1 MTKCVAILGANG
13 VGKSTLAARL
23 VALEGGRMPP
33 AQAHEIAVAEFAFLG
48 DSWTVL
54 DCPGSLE
61 FMQQAMDAL
70 LVADIA
76 VICASPNPEHAVLA
90 APFIRLTEQ
99 AHVPAVLF
107 VNRVDEAQ
115 APARD
120 IVAALQGYSRHPV
133 VLRQMPIRDEGRIV
147 GAVDLVSERAWK
159 YREGEASELIEIPAG
174 MLDDEHERR
183 GEFLESLSEYDDWL
197 LEELI
202 EDRAPASGALYGICS
217 RVLAEGTMVPAFIGS
232 AEHSNGVFRLMKALR
247 HEVPSLD
254 ALKARV
260 DAGVDSGA
268 GSGALAASFLA
279 RHRKHVG
286 KAVYLRA
293 FAELKSGD
301 RLGGGALGPLAVAKA
316 EKFEQAQT
324 VLPGQVFSAIKS
336 DHLEGGRLYAAD
348 DVPAPGWYRPLQ
360 PLLRTGIAPAH
371 DKDDAKLSEAI
382 GKIVREDPSL
392 TAGHDS
398 ETGAHVLAG
407 QGALHLRRAR
417 ETIADAF
424 GVETV
429 EKPLTPALRETIS
442 KPVDVHYRHKKQSGG
457 AGQFADVKL
466 KIGPVARGEG
476 FQFDQA
482 IHGGSVPKNYIPAV
496 ETGAKEATDRGP
508 LGFPVVD
515 IVVAL
520 YDGQYHSVDSSDM
533 AFRIA
538 ARGGVRQALDEA
550 GAVLLEPI
558 YEVRFFVPSVFT
570 GALNPMVSSRRGQ
583 VLGFDRVTDAEG
595 WDEFRA
601 LLPGTALDDL
611 IADLRSITQGV
622 GRYEAAF
629 HHYQELYGRDAE
641 TMIQTRAKALE
652 SA

>member
-13 VGKSTLAARL
+13 VGKSALAGRL
-23 VALEGGRMPP
+23 AGLEGGRMPSP
-33 AQAHEIAVAEFAFLG
+33 QPHEIAVAEVAFLE

-61 FMQQAMDAL
+61 FMQQTMDAL
-70 LVADIA
+70 LVADVA
-76 VICASPNPEHAVLA
+76 VVCVSPDPEHAVLA
-90 APFIRLTEQ
+90 APFIRLAEQ
-99 AHVPAVLF
+99 AHVPTVLF
-107 VNRVDEAQ
+107 INRVDEAT

-120 IVAALQGYSRHPV
+120 IVAALQGYSRHPL

-159 YREGEASELIEIPAG
+159 YREGEQSELIEIPAG

-202 EDRAPASGALYGICS
+202 EDRAPATGAVYGICA
-217 RVLAEGTMVPAFIGS
+217 RVLGEGRVVEAFIGS
-232 AEHSNGVFRLMKALR
+232 AEHRNGITRLMKALR
-247 HEVPSLD
+247 HEAPKLE
-254 ALKARV
+254 ALQTRV
-260 DAGVDSGA
+260 DASVGG
-268 GSGALAASFLA
+268 GALATSFLA

-286 KAVYLRA
+286 KTVYLRA

-301 RLGGGALGPLAVAKA
+301 RLGGGALGPLAVVHGD
-316 EKFEQAQT
+316 KFEQAT
-324 VLPGQVFSAIKS
+324 SVAPGQVFSAIKS
-336 DHLEGGRLYAAD
+336 DHLEGGRLYAGD
-348 DVPAPGWYRPLQ
+348 EVPAPDWYRPLS
-360 PLLRTGIAPAH
+360 PLLRAGIVPAH
-371 DKDDAKLSEAI
+371 EKDDAKLSEAI
-382 GKIVREDPSL
+382 GKIVSEDPSL
-392 TAGHDS
+392 TAEHDP

-417 ETIADAF
+417 ETIAEAF
-424 GVETV
+424 GVETTERPV
-429 EKPLTPALRETIS
+429 TPPLRETIT
-442 KPVDVHYRHKKQSGG
+442 KPVDVHYRHKKQTGG
-457 AGQFADVKL
+457 AGQFADI
-466 KIGPVARGEG
+466 KIKVAPLSRGEG
-476 FQFDQA
+476 FQFDQT
-482 IHGGSVPKNYIPAV
+482 IHGGSVPRNYIPAV
-496 ETGAKEATDRGP
+496 EAGAKDATDRGS

-515 IVVAL
+515 VAVTL
-520 YDGQYHSVDSSDM
+520 YDGQHHSVDSSDM

-558 YEVRFFVPSVFT
+558 YEVRFLVPSVFT
-570 GALNPMVSSRRGQ
+570 GALNPLVSSRRGQ
-583 VLGFDRVTDAEG
+583 VLGFDRVADAEG

-622 GRYEAAF
+622 GRYEASF
-629 HHYQELYGRDAE
+629 HHYQELYGRDAD
-641 TMIQTRAKALE
+641 TMIQSRARALE
-652 SA
+652 NA

>member
-1 MTKCVAILGANG
+1 MSKCVAILGATG

-23 VALEGGRMPP
+23 AAIEGGRMPAP
-33 AQAHEIAVAEFAFLG
+33 QPHEIAVAEFSFLG

-61 FMQQAMDAL
+61 FMQQSMDAL
-70 LVADIA
+70 LVADVA
-76 VICASPNPEHAVLA
+76 VICVSPDPALAVLA
-90 APFIRLTEQ
+90 APFIRLAEQ
-99 AHVPAVLF
+99 ARVPTLLF
-107 VNRVDEAQ
+107 VNRVDEATS
-115 APARD
+115 PARD
-120 IVAALQGYSRHPV
+120 IVAALQGYSHHPV
-133 VLRQMPIRDEGRIV
+133 VLRQMPIREDGRIV

-159 YREGEASELIEIPAG
+159 YREGEPSELIEIPTDVAET
-174 MLDDEHERR
+174 EHERR

-202 EDRAPASGALYGICS
+202 EDRSPASGALYGICS
-217 RVLAEGTMVPAFIGS
+217 RVLGEGTIVEAFIGS
-232 AEHSNGVFRLMKALR
+232 AERANGVVRLMKALR
-247 HEVPSLD
+247 HEAPDLD
-254 ALKARV
+254 VIRARCV
-260 DAGVDSGA
+260 DGA
-268 GSGALAASFLA
+268 QAASFLA

-286 KAVYLRA
+286 KTVYLRA
-293 FAELKSGD
+293 FDELKTGD
-301 RLGGGALGPLAVAKA
+301 RLGGGALGPLQVPTGD
-316 EKFEQAQT
+316 KFEPAQSVT
-324 VLPGQVFSAIKS
+324 PGQVFTAIKS
-336 DHLEGGRLYAAD
+336 DHLQDGRLYAAEEL
-348 DVPAPGWYRPLQ
+348 PAPDWYRPLPPQ
-360 PLLRTGIAPAH
+360 LRAGIAPAS
-371 DKDDAKLSEAI
+371 DRDDAKLSEAI
-382 GKIVREDPSL
+382 HKLVSEDPSL
-392 TAGHDS
+392 TAEHDP
-398 ETGAHVLAG
+398 ETGAQVLAG

-417 ETIADAF
+417 ETIAEAF

-429 EKPLTPALRETIS
+429 ERPVTPALRETIT

-466 KIGPVARGEG
+466 KVAPVGRGEG
-476 FQFDQA
+476 FQFEQT
-482 IHGGSVPKNYIPAV
+482 IHGGSVPRNYIPAV
-496 ETGAKEATDRGP
+496 EAGAKEATDRGP

-515 IVVAL
+515 IAVNL

-538 ARGGVRQALDEA
+538 ARGGVRQALEEA

-558 YEVRFFVPSVFT
+558 FEVRFAVPSVFT

-583 VLGFDRVTDAEG
+583 VLGFDRVADAEG

-622 GRYEAAF
+622 GRYEASF

-641 TMIQTRAKALE
+641 AMIQTRANAL
-652 SA
+652 APA

>member
-1 MTKCVAILGANG
+1 MTKCVAILGSGG

-23 VALEGGRMPP
+23 AALEGGRMPS
-33 AQAHEIAVAEFAFLG
+33 AQAHEIAVAEFGFLG

-61 FMQQAMDAL
+61 FLQQAMDAL
-70 LVADIA
+70 LVADVA
-76 VICASPNPEHAVLA
+76 VICVSPDPEHAVLA
-90 APFIRLTEQ
+90 APFIRLAER
-99 AHVPAVLF
+99 AHVPTVLF
-107 VNRVDEAQ
+107 VNRVDEAR

-133 VLRQMPIRDEGRIV
+133 VLRQMPIREDGRIV

-159 YREGEASELIEIPAG
+159 YREGEQSELIEIPAG

-183 GEFLESLSEYDDWL
+183 GEFLENLSEYDDWL

-202 EDRAPASGALYGICS
+202 EDRAPATGAIYGICA
-217 RVLAEGTMVPAFIGS
+217 RVLSEGKAVEAFIGS
-232 AEHSNGVFRLMKALR
+232 AEHRNGITRLMKALR
-247 HEVPSLD
+247 HEAPSLE

-260 DAGVDSGA
+260 DG
-268 GSGALAASFLA
+268 GSLAASFLA

-286 KAVYLRA
+286 KTIYLRA
-293 FAELKSGD
+293 FADLKSGD
-301 RLGGGALGPLAVAKA
+301 RLGGGALGPLAVPRG
-316 EKFEQAQT
+316 EKFEQAQA
-324 VLPGQVFSAIKS
+324 VAPGQIFSAIKS

-348 DVPAPGWYRPLQ
+348 EAPAPDWYGPLP
-360 PLLRTGIAPAH
+360 PLLRVGIAPAH

-382 GKIVREDPSL
+382 GKVVREDPSL
-392 TAGHDS
+392 TAEHDS

-417 ETIADAF
+417 ETIAEAF

-429 EKPLTPALRETIS
+429 EKPLTPPLRETIS
-442 KPVDVHYRHKKQSGG
+442 KSVDVHYRHKKQSGG

-466 KIGPVARGEG
+466 KVGPVARGEG
-476 FQFDQA
+476 FQFEQT
-482 IHGGSVPKNYIPAV
+482 IHGGSVPRNYIPAV
-496 ETGAKEATDRGP
+496 ETGAREATDRGP

-515 IVVAL
+515 IAVNL

-538 ARGGVRQALDEA
+538 ARGGVRQALEEA

-583 VLGFDRVTDAEG
+583 VQGFDRVADAEG

-622 GRYEAAF
+622 GRYVAAF

-641 TMIQTRAKALE
+641 MMIQSRARALE

>member
-23 VALEGGRMPP
+23 AALEGGRMPP
-33 AQAHEIAVAEFAFLG
+33 AQAHEIAVAEFGFLG
-48 DSWTVL
+48 DSWTML

-76 VICASPNPEHAVLA
+76 VICVSPNPEHAVLA

-99 AHVPAVLF
+99 AHVPTVLF
-107 VNRVDEAQ
+107 INRVDEAR

-133 VLRQMPIRDEGRIV
+133 VLRQMPIREDGRIV

-159 YREGEASELIEIPAG
+159 YREGEQSELIEIPAG
-174 MLDDEHERR
+174 MRDDENERR

-202 EDRAPASGALYGICS
+202 EDRAPATGAIYGICA
-217 RVLAEGTMVPAFIGS
+217 RVLGEGKVVETFIGS
-232 AEHSNGVFRLMKALR
+232 AEHRNGITRLMKALR
-247 HEVPSLD
+247 HEAPKLD
-254 ALKARV
+254 ALTARI
-260 DAGVDSGA
+260 DG
-268 GSGALAASFLA
+268 GALAASFLA

-286 KAVYLRA
+286 KTIYLRA
-293 FAELKSGD
+293 FAELKGGD
-301 RLGGGALGPLAVAKA
+301 KLGGGSLGPLAVAKA
-316 EKFEQAQT
+316 EKFEQAQA
-324 VLPGQVFSAIKS
+324 VAPCQVFSAIKS

-348 DVPAPGWYRPLQ
+348 AEVPAPDWYRPLP
-360 PLLRTGIAPAH
+360 PLLRVGIAPAH

-392 TAGHDS
+392 TAEHDS

-417 ETIADAF
+417 ETIAEAF

-429 EKPLTPALRETIS
+429 EKPITPPLRETIT
-442 KPVDVHYRHKKQSGG
+442 KPVDVHYRHKKQTGG
-457 AGQFADVKL
+457 AGQFADI
-466 KIGPVARGEG
+466 KIKVAPVARGEG
-476 FQFDQA
+476 FQFDQT
-482 IHGGSVPKNYIPAV
+482 IHGGAVPKNYIPAV
-496 ETGAKEATDRGP
+496 EAGARDATDRGP

-515 IVVAL
+515 IAVTL
-520 YDGQYHSVDSSDM
+520 HDGQHHSVDSSDM

-538 ARGGVRQALDEA
+538 GRGGVRQALEEA

-558 YEVRFFVPSVFT
+558 YEVRFSVPSVFT

-583 VLGFDRVTDAEG
+583 VLGFDRVADAEG

-641 TMIQTRAKALE
+641 TMILSRARALE

>member
-23 VALEGGRMPP
+23 AALEGGRLPSP
-33 AQAHEIAVAEFAFLG
+33 QPHEIAVAEFAFLG

-70 LVADIA
+70 LVADVA
-76 VICASPNPEHAVLA
+76 VICVSPNPEHAVLA
-90 APFIRLTEQ
+90 APFIRLAER
-99 AHVPAVLF
+99 AHVPTLLF
-107 VNRVDEAQ
+107 INRMDEAQ

-120 IVAALQGYSRHPV
+120 IVAALQGYSRHPL
-133 VLRQMPIRDEGRIV
+133 VLRQMPIREEGQIV

-159 YREGEASELIEIPAG
+159 YREGEQSELIEIPAG
-174 MLDDEHERR
+174 MMDDEHERR

-202 EDRAPASGALYGICS
+202 EDRAPANGAIYGICA
-217 RVLAEGTMVPAFIGS
+217 RVLGEGQVVEAFIGS
-232 AEHSNGVFRLMKALR
+232 AEHRNGVTRLMKALR
-247 HEVPSLD
+247 HEAPPLD
-254 ALKARV
+254 ALRARCV
-260 DAGVDSGA
+260 D
-268 GSGALAASFLA
+268 GALAASFLA

-286 KAVYLRA
+286 KTVYLRA

-301 RLGGGALGPLAVAKA
+301 RLGGGALGPVAVVHGD
-316 EKFEQAQT
+316 KFEQAQS
-324 VLPGQVFSAIKS
+324 VAPGQVFSAIKS
-336 DHLEGGRLYAAD
+336 DHLEGGRVYAAD
-348 DVPAPGWYRPLQ
+348 EMPAPDWYRPLA
-360 PLLRTGIAPAH
+360 PLLRTGIVPAH

-382 GKIVREDPSL
+382 GKIVHEDPSL
-392 TAGHDS
+392 TAEHDS

-417 ETIADAF
+417 ETLAEAF
-424 GVETV
+424 GVETG
-429 EKPLTPALRETIS
+429 ERPLTPPLRETIT
-442 KPVDVHYRHKKQSGG
+442 KPADVHYRHKKQTGG

-466 KIGPVARGEG
+466 KVAPLPRGEG
-476 FQFDQA
+476 FQFDQT
-482 IHGGSVPKNYIPAV
+482 IHGGSVPRNYIPAV
-496 ETGAKEATDRGP
+496 EAGAKDATDRGP

-515 IVVAL
+515 VAVTL

-558 YEVRFFVPSVFT
+558 YEVRFLVPSVFT

-583 VLGFDRVTDAEG
+583 VLGFDRLTDAEG

-611 IADLRSITQGV
+611 IADLRSVTQGV

-641 TMIQTRAKALE
+641 TMIQSRAKALE
-652 SA
+652 NA

>member
-23 VALEGGRMPP
+23 AALEGGRMPP

-76 VICASPNPEHAVLA
+76 VICVSPNPDHAVLA

-99 AHVPAVLF
+99 AHVPTLLF
-107 VNRVDEAQ
+107 VNRADEAQ

-159 YREGEASELIEIPAG
+159 YREGEPSELIEIPAG

-202 EDRAPASGALYGICS
+202 EDRAPATGALYGICS
-217 RVLAEGTMVPAFIGS
+217 RVLAEGTVVPAFIGS

-247 HEVPSLD
+247 HEVPTLD
-254 ALKARV
+254 ALKARI
-260 DAGVDSGA
+260 DGGVEGGA
-268 GSGALAASFLA
+268 GGGALAASFLA
-279 RHRKHVG
+279 RHRRHVG
-286 KAVYLRA
+286 KTVYARA

-301 RLGGGALGPLAVAKA
+301 RLGGGALGPLAVVHG
-316 EKFEQAQT
+316 EKFEQAQA
-324 VLPGQVFSAIKS
+324 VRPGQVFSAIKS

-348 DVPAPGWYRPLQ
+348 EVPAPGWYRPLQ
-360 PLLRTGIAPAH
+360 PLLRTGIAPAQ

-382 GKIVREDPSL
+382 SKVVREDPSL
-392 TAGHDS
+392 TAEHDS

-417 ETIADAF
+417 ETIAEAL

-429 EKPLTPALRETIS
+429 EKPLTPPLRETIS

-466 KIGPVARGEG
+466 KVGPVTRGDG
-476 FQFDQA
+476 FQFDQT
-482 IHGGSVPKNYIPAV
+482 IHGGSVPRNYIPAV
-496 ETGAKEATDRGP
+496 EAGAREATDRGP

-515 IVVAL
+515 IQVTL
-520 YDGQYHSVDSSDM
+520 QDGQYHSVDSSDM

-538 ARGGVRQALDEA
+538 ARGGVRQALEEA

-583 VLGFDRVTDAEG
+583 VLGFDRVADAEG

-641 TMIQTRAKALE
+641 TMIQSRAKALE